1 MAASRGV
8 DNWNDNFKG
17 QGDVSTVAKVD
28 TGILYEENGN
38 RSTQQLTRGTS
49 VTYIDSQSKSHTRV
63 AIRIGQDVF
72 FTNVD
77 NLVKPKSVGVVNLKP
92 QAFGLGAPLSL
103 TSYVTTLKT
112 SIKNRDDIKG
122 ELQEYLLD
130 LVDYVSSGSG
140 GLTGFKFT
148 ELPMSSIR
156 NDFGEALGPIFCLK
170 SGLIN
175 KNLGVNASSTVS
187 FPASGSA
194 QLLDYII
201 TTSTKQIKV
210 SAKSKGTANTLKMN
224 SLISQVDIAK
234 HGASTEFQLMSII
247 NSNSMNMGP
256 IQGCALINEISG
268 SAASS
273 VGDLKGNNAVL
284 SDASIQLFGNLIK
297 NDAELRNRKTITLR
311 NISYVCEKKL
321 IEYSKKSMVSK
332 KFTEIVKDVLDNE
345 VFYVKLDIDN
355 GIPRFKIASTSD
367 RTISNL
373 VLRSKNGYNR
383 PSDKLGFKV

>member
-1 MAASRGV
+1 
-8 DNWNDNFKG
+8 
-17 QGDVSTVAKVD
+17 
-28 TGILYEENGN
+28 
-38 RSTQQLTRGTS
+38 
-49 VTYIDSQSKSHTRV
+49 
-63 AIRIGQDVF
+63 
-72 FTNVD
+72 
-77 NLVKPKSVGVVNLKP
+77 
-92 QAFGLGAPLSL
+92 
-103 TSYVTTLKT
+103 
-112 SIKNRDDIKG
+112 
-122 ELQEYLLD
+122 
-130 LVDYVSSGSG
+130 
-140 GLTGFKFT
+140 
-148 ELPMSSIR
+148 
-156 NDFGEALGPIFCLK
+156 
-170 SGLIN
+170 
-175 KNLGVNASSTVS
+175 
-187 FPASGSA
+187 
-194 QLLDYII
+194 
-201 TTSTKQIKV
+201 
-210 SAKSKGTANTLKMN
+210 MN

-234 HGASTEFQLMSII
+234 HGTSTEFQLMSII

-268 SAASS
+268 QAASS

-284 SDASIQLFGNLIK
+284 SDASIQLFGNIIK